1 VWTAPAWSI
10 AANAAVSAPG
20 LSAEKLAGGDFE
32 AAASDGWTFNGA
44 LTERSEEQVHAGTYS
59 RKNTGTVNQGVYKQY
74 TGPTTQKWFLVSG
87 WLYVTTGSAAVAAAG
102 ALSPSTAAAAWN
114 RAYASRRYTTNAWCA
129 AYAAAAGSTFYVDDL
144 SCRELVTAD
153 LFATLDTG
161 KSDNFVVSAALTC
174 GLTQSAGLVAC
185 LDSAANPQNYVLAHY
200 DAFKVSLDKVVAGV
214 ATNLLFVTTT
224 YAAGARL
231 AVEKQGTT
239 FRVFYNG
246 ALIGT
251 PQTIADAGI
260 VSNTR
265 HGLFNTVPTNTLEDF
280 RARRAP
286 VKTVSVIGDSICE
299 SLAAGDWP
307 RDLVRSAEVGAVLL
321 KGHAVSGQSIM
332 AHMDAQTVA
341 AASDAADVIIVALG
355 TNDTDNAGITAEYT
369 ENLQELQASNAGA
382 AIYCMGILPKTA
394 AGARAANNARIE
406 AAAAAAGATYWSTD
420 GWIDPAT
427 DTSDGLHPNAG
438 GAAKIL
444 TEVLARV
451 RL

>member
-1 VWTAPAWSI
+1 M
-10 AANAAVSAPG
+10 
-20 LSAEKLAGGDFE
+20 
-32 AAASDGWTFNGA
+32 
-44 LTERSEEQVHAGTYS
+44 
-59 RKNTGTVNQGVYKQY
+59 
-74 TGPTTQKWFLVSG
+74 
-87 WLYVTTGSAAVAAAG
+87 
-102 ALSPSTAAAAWN
+102 
-114 RAYASRRYTTNAWCA
+114 
-129 AYAAAAGSTFYVDDL
+129 
-144 SCRELVTAD
+144 
-153 LFATLDTG
+153 
-161 KSDNFVVSAALTC
+161 
-174 GLTQSAGLVAC
+174 
-185 LDSAANPQNYVLAHY
+185 
-200 DAFKVSLDKVVAGV
+200 
-214 ATNLLFVTTT
+214 
-224 YAAGARL
+224 
-231 AVEKQGTT
+231 
-239 FRVFYNG
+239 
-246 ALIGT
+246 
-251 PQTIADAGI
+251 
-260 VSNTR
+260 
-265 HGLFNTVPTNTLEDF
+265 LEDF
-280 RARRAP
+280 RARPAP

-299 SLAAGDWP
+299 SLAAGVWP